1 MKIKLFALIMAV
13 LMAINSIMTVS
24 VAADNSVDYEEDIK
38 VYSAEITDA
47 SNLQST
53 NVLYVVLKKEYSDP
67 DANITRDYFPEL
79 NIIGL
84 KDLMKINNPSERKYL
99 NEDNY
104 RHILKIYLGDSSL
117 EYLNTAKNLLEAR
130 NDVKYVSAA

>member
-13 LMAINSIMTVS
+13 LMAINSIMTIS

-53 NVLYVVLKKEYSDP
+53 NVLYVV
-67 DANITRDYFPEL
+67 
-79 NIIGL
+79 
-84 KDLMKINNPSERKYL
+84 
-99 NEDNY
+99 
-104 RHILKIYLGDSSL
+104 
-117 EYLNTAKNLLEAR
+117 
-130 NDVKYVSAA
+130 